1 MDEETMFAFVGLTL
15 EKPSDAALD
24 GMNYGPI
31 VDEVMDIPV
40 DDSIPNEENVFYDM
54 DDPPMDVGTIYTN
67 MNDFRK
73 AVKQHAIKTQFEL
86 GTEKSNP
93 NLFRG
98 FCKVESCPWSIVA
111 RWMKN
116 EKHVKICLNKGEHFC
131 SSTGRVRTKMASY
144 HWVGEKAIPF
154 LKKDPNMGA
163 IKLQNELQE
172 KYVTTIHYSTIYV
185 GMHIAREKLYGTWED
200 SFGNLFNFKAMVD
213 LKMPGSVVEIGLK
226 ETEDGV
232 YFQRFFCCFK
242 PSINGFLNGC
252 RPYLSVDATSLNG
265 RWNGQLAS
273 ATALDGHNW
282 IFPLAFGLFE
292 SETNEE
298 WIWFMEQLKRA
309 IGSPPHLAICSDACK
324 GLENAV
330 KAVFPLAE
338 HKACFIHLMKNFSK
352 RFQGPIFGNMYPA
365 ARTFCPIYHEK
376 LMHKMY
382 KANDRV
388 QPFLETYHSLLWM
401 RSKFSEDIKC
411 DYITNNIAQ
420 VWNNWVKDLK
430 DLPIAELVDSLR
442 SKFMELYAR
451 RRDIGERLEG
461 HTMLRIID
469 RHLNVLSRQ
478 LGNLKVKVGGMGEA
492 EVTEITDRHKVIR
505 HVVNLA
511 QHTCSCREWQV
522 SGKPCPHALVVIT
535 SHRNPKME
543 DYLHPYFSVSL
554 FRLAY
559 TGIISPFPD
568 KSQWPSIDLGF
579 KVLPPLKKKAPG
591 RQRKHRIPGC
601 LEGKGNKSRT
611 KGMWQ
616 VQCKQCK
623 EFGHRESSAKC
634 VFNGTK
640 KRKSRAKG

>member
-1 MDEETMFAFVGLTL
+1 MDHIDEIDIIDWDSIEITPLEESQIGAPESLMDEETMFAFVGLTL
-15 EKPSDAALD
+15 EKPSDAAVD

-40 DDSIPNEENVFYDM
+40 DDRIPNEENVFYDM

-73 AVKQHAIKTQFEL
+73 AVKQHAIKTKFEL

-93 NLFRG
+93 NLSRG
-98 FCKVESCPWSIVA
+98 FCKAESCPWSIVA

-116 EKHVKICLNKGEHFC
+116 EKHVKICLNKGDHFC

-172 KYVTTIHYSTIYV
+172 KYVTTIHYSTIYA
-185 GMHIAREKLYGTWED
+185 GMQIASEKFYGTWED
-200 SFGNLFNFKAMVD
+200 SFGNLFNFKAMVE
-213 LKMPGSVVEIGLK
+213 LKIPGSVVEIGLK

-252 RPYLSVDATSLNG
+252 RPYLSVDATALNG

-273 ATALDGHNW
+273 ATALDGNNW

-324 GLENAV
+324 GLENAL

-338 HKACFIHLMKNFSK
+338 NRECFIHLMKNFSK

-382 KANDRV
+382 EANDRV

-401 RSKFSEDIKC
+401 RSKFFEDIKC
-411 DYITNNIAQ
+411 DYITNNIAE

-442 SKFMELYAR
+442 SKFIELYAR

-461 HTMLRIID
+461 HTMLPNVV

-478 LGNLKVKVGGMGEA
+478 LGNL
-492 EVTEITDRHKVIR
+492 
-505 HVVNLA
+505 
-511 QHTCSCREWQV
+511 
-522 SGKPCPHALVVIT
+522 
-535 SHRNPKME
+535 
-543 DYLHPYFSVSL
+543 
-554 FRLAY
+554 
-559 TGIISPFPD
+559 
-568 KSQWPSIDLGF
+568 
-579 KVLPPLKKKAPG
+579 
-591 RQRKHRIPGC
+591 
-601 LEGKGNKSRT
+601 
-611 KGMWQ
+611 
-616 VQCKQCK
+616 
-623 EFGHRESSAKC
+623 
-634 VFNGTK
+634 
-640 KRKSRAKG
+640 